1 MSKQIKLRAFEI
13 TNNAVSKKIKI
24 SNLLKQKLD
33 SSTSSNERRMLLSE
47 DDPKKEEDLIS
58 HFNTDRNNVVFATIL
73 RIAPGNN
80 VQHIDNE
87 LFKKANFSISDLL
100 NAKLNTSAIYKDHYY
115 FLLSNRFVVTN
126 LSSRM
131 TITRLQT
138 YLNWFLGELIE
149 LNPVIEIKEEYDLSN
164 VRTLVI
170 QDPENKNTTNID
182 TTAKD
187 SSDSSVVSKLK
198 DITHFAIEHVKEM
211 FADAEDLKEIDFSQL
226 VSAKLLIQIKKP
238 TKNSPEDIKKVFS
251 AMLKPVSDLDN
262 ISFKTRNGRA
272 VTGSELQKIK
282 QVEVDTTDTG
292 KLNEQTLFQQMELF
306 IKELENENKDQVGS
320 N

>member
-13 TNNAVSKKIKI
+13 VNNAISKNLQVA
-24 SNLLKQKLD
+24 NLLKQKLD

-58 HFNTDRNNVVFATIL
+58 HFNTDRNNVVFATML
-73 RIAPGNN
+73 RIAPGDN
-80 VQHIDNE
+80 VQHIDE
-87 LFKKANFSISDLL
+87 TLFQKANFSISDLL

-115 FLLSNRFVVTN
+115 FLLSDRFVVTN
-126 LSSRM
+126 LSSRT

-138 YLNWFLGELIE
+138 YLNWFLGELLE
-149 LNPVIEIKEEYDLSN
+149 LNPIIELKEEYDLSN
-164 VRTLVI
+164 VRSLVI

-182 TTAKD
+182 STAKD
-187 SSDSSVVSKLK
+187 NTNSTVVSKFK
-198 DITHFAIEHVKEM
+198 DITHFAIEHVKEL
-211 FADAEDLKEIDFSQL
+211 FADAEDLDEIDFSQL

-238 TKNSPEDIKKVFS
+238 TKNSPEDVKKAFS

-262 ISFKTRNGRA
+262 ISFKTRNGTS
-272 VTGSELQKIK
+272 VTGNQLQKIK

-306 IKELENENKDQVGS
+306 IKELENANKD
-320 N
+320 

>member
-13 TNNAVSKKIKI
+13 ANNAISKNPQVA
-24 SNLLKQKLD
+24 NLLKQKLD

-58 HFNTDRNNVVFATIL
+58 HFNTDRNNVVFATML
-73 RIAPGNN
+73 RIAPGDN
-80 VQHIDNE
+80 VQHIDE
-87 LFKKANFSISDLL
+87 TLFQKANFSISDLL

-115 FLLSNRFVVTN
+115 FLLSDRFVVTN
-126 LSSRM
+126 LSSRT

-138 YLNWFLGELIE
+138 YLNWFLGELLE
-149 LNPVIEIKEEYDLSN
+149 LNPIIELKEEYDLSN
-164 VRTLVI
+164 VRSLVI

-182 TTAKD
+182 STAKD
-187 SSDSSVVSKLK
+187 NTNSTVISKLK
-198 DITHFAIEHVKEM
+198 DITHFAIEHVKEL
-211 FADAEDLKEIDFSQL
+211 FADAEDLEEIDFSQL

-238 TKNSPEDIKKVFS
+238 TKNSPEDVKKAFS

-262 ISFKTRNGRA
+262 ISFKTRNGTS
-272 VTGSELQKIK
+272 VTGNQLQKIK

-306 IKELENENKDQVGS
+306 IKELENANKD
-320 N
+320 

>member
-1 MSKQIKLRAFEI
+1 MSKQIKLRSFEI
-13 TNNAVSKKIKI
+13 ANNAISKNLQVA
-24 SNLLKQKLD
+24 NLLKQKLD

-58 HFNTDRNNVVFATIL
+58 HFNTDRNNVVFATML
-73 RIAPGNN
+73 RIAPGDN
-80 VQHIDNE
+80 VQHIDE
-87 LFKKANFSISDLL
+87 TLFQKANFSISDLL

-115 FLLSNRFVVTN
+115 FLLSDRFVVTN
-126 LSSRM
+126 LSSRT

-138 YLNWFLGELIE
+138 YLNWFLDELLE
-149 LNPVIEIKEEYDLSN
+149 LNPIIELKEEYDLSN
-164 VRTLVI
+164 VRSLVI

-182 TTAKD
+182 STAKD
-187 SSDSSVVSKLK
+187 NTNSTVVSKFK
-198 DITHFAIEHVKEM
+198 DITHFAIEHVKEL
-211 FADAEDLKEIDFSQL
+211 FSDAEDLDEIDFSQL

-238 TKNSPEDIKKVFS
+238 TKNSPEDVKKAFS

-262 ISFKTRNGRA
+262 ISFKTRNGTS
-272 VTGSELQKIK
+272 VTGNQLQKIK

-306 IKELENENKDQVGS
+306 IKELENANKD
-320 N
+320 

>member
-13 TNNAVSKKIKI
+13 VNNAISKNLQTA
-24 SNLLKQKLD
+24 NLLKQKLD

-58 HFNTDRNNVVFATIL
+58 HFNTDRNNVVFATML
-73 RIAPGNN
+73 RIAPSDN
-80 VQHIDNE
+80 VQHIDE
-87 LFKKANFSISDLL
+87 TLFQKANFSISDLL

-115 FLLSNRFVVTN
+115 FLLSDRFVVTN

-138 YLNWFLGELIE
+138 YLNWFLGELLE
-149 LNPVIEIKEEYDLSN
+149 LNPIIELKEEYDLSN
-164 VRTLVI
+164 VRSLVI

-182 TTAKD
+182 STAKD
-187 SSDSSVVSKLK
+187 NTNSTVVSKFK
-198 DITHFAIEHVKEM
+198 DITHFAIEHVKEL
-211 FADAEDLKEIDFSQL
+211 FADAEDLDEIDFSQL

-238 TKNSPEDIKKVFS
+238 TKNSPEDVKKAFS

-262 ISFKTRNGRA
+262 ISFKTRNGTS
-272 VTGSELQKIK
+272 VTGSQLQKIK

-306 IKELENENKDQVGS
+306 IKELENANK

>member
-13 TNNAVSKKIKI
+13 VNNAISKNLQVA
-24 SNLLKQKLD
+24 NLLKQKLD

-58 HFNTDRNNVVFATIL
+58 HFNTDRNNVVFATML
-73 RIAPGNN
+73 RIAPGDN
-80 VQHIDNE
+80 VQHIDE
-87 LFKKANFSISDLL
+87 TLFQKANFSISDLL

-115 FLLSNRFVVTN
+115 FLLSDRFVVTN
-126 LSSRM
+126 LSSRT

-138 YLNWFLGELIE
+138 YLNWFLGELLE
-149 LNPVIEIKEEYDLSN
+149 LNPIIELKEEYDLSN
-164 VRTLVI
+164 VRSLVI

-182 TTAKD
+182 STAKD
-187 SSDSSVVSKLK
+187 NANSTVVSKFK
-198 DITHFAIEHVKEM
+198 DITHFAIEHVKEL
-211 FADAEDLKEIDFSQL
+211 FADAEDLDEIDFSQL

-238 TKNSPEDIKKVFS
+238 TKNSPEDVKKAFS

-262 ISFKTRNGRA
+262 ISFKTRNGTS
-272 VTGSELQKIK
+272 VTGNQLQKIK

-306 IKELENENKDQVGS
+306 IKELENANKD
-320 N
+320 

>member
-13 TNNAVSKKIKI
+13 VNNDISKNLQVV
-24 SNLLKQKLD
+24 NLLKQKLD

-58 HFNTDRNNVVFATIL
+58 HFNTDRNNVVFATML
-73 RIAPGNN
+73 RIALGDN
-80 VQHIDNE
+80 VQHIDE
-87 LFKKANFSISDLL
+87 TLFQKANFSISDLL

-115 FLLSNRFVVTN
+115 FLLSDRFVVTN
-126 LSSRM
+126 LSSRT

-138 YLNWFLGELIE
+138 YLNWFLGELLE
-149 LNPVIEIKEEYDLSN
+149 LNPIIELKEEYDLSN
-164 VRTLVI
+164 VRSLVI

-182 TTAKD
+182 STAKD
-187 SSDSSVVSKLK
+187 NTNSTVVSKFK
-198 DITHFAIEHVKEM
+198 DITHFAIEHVKEL
-211 FADAEDLKEIDFSQL
+211 FADAEDLDEIDFSQL

-238 TKNSPEDIKKVFS
+238 TKNSPEDVKKAFS

-262 ISFKTRNGRA
+262 ISFKTRNGTS
-272 VTGSELQKIK
+272 VTGNQLQKIK

-306 IKELENENKDQVGS
+306 IKELENANKD
-320 N
+320 

>member
-13 TNNAVSKKIKI
+13 ANNAISKNLQVA
-24 SNLLKQKLD
+24 NLLKQKLD

-58 HFNTDRNNVVFATIL
+58 HFNTDRNNVVFATML
-73 RIAPGNN
+73 RIAPGDN
-80 VQHIDNE
+80 VQHIDE
-87 LFKKANFSISDLL
+87 TLFQKANFSISDLL

-115 FLLSNRFVVTN
+115 FLLSNRFIVTN
-126 LSSRM
+126 LSSRT

-138 YLNWFLGELIE
+138 YLNWFLGELLE
-149 LNPVIEIKEEYDLSN
+149 LNPIIELKEEYDLSN
-164 VRTLVI
+164 VRSLVI

-182 TTAKD
+182 STAKD
-187 SSDSSVVSKLK
+187 NTNSTVVSKFK
-198 DITHFAIEHVKEM
+198 DITHFAIEHVKEL
-211 FADAEDLKEIDFSQL
+211 FADAEDLDEIDFSQL

-238 TKNSPEDIKKVFS
+238 TKNSPEDVKKAFS

-262 ISFKTRNGRA
+262 ISFKTRNGTS
-272 VTGSELQKIK
+272 VTGNQLQKIK

-306 IKELENENKDQVGS
+306 IKELENANKD
-320 N
+320 